1 MAVRGE
7 TNERLNARQ
16 LYLRREHWQSAETS
30 LGSSGFFFALG
41 YTVLR
46 ARRFFQGDSCKVI
59 SGDFEFFSLSAGSR
73 EKGIRVVVKFSI

>member
-1 MAVRGE
+1 MLVNYTYAASAGNLPKR
-7 TNERLNARQ
+7 RWAR
-16 LYLRREHWQSAETS
+16 RVFS
-30 LGSSGFFFALG
+30 FALG

-59 SGDFEFFSLSAGSR
+59 SGDFEFFSLSTGSR